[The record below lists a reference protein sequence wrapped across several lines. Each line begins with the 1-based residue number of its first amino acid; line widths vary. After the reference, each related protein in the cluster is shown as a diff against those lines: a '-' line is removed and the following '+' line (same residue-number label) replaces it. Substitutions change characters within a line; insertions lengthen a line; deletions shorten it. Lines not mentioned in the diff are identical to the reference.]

1 MKFFRS
7 FSHCSVFRIAA
18 YNVENQFGS
27 AVAYSAYWCTEC
39 TFPRL
44 PMMNLNWRPNFF
56 FFVSDFPSGCERNLL
71 VWWEKDR
78 SWPGWDGRLSGGTYF
93 STEQARCNAM
103 MITFFGALSFLLSS
117 SVVMAQ
123 WWWCTEGC
131 HLKVF
136 YLSSLLALE
145 QKRTESSVVALI
157 GIWSGLKAS
166 LLTEGMAL
174 ILTTI
179 IILCRH
185 RGKKRCERISCYLVV
200 ERFDEKHA
208 TSWRETI

>member
-1 MKFFRS
+1 
-7 FSHCSVFRIAA
+7 
-18 YNVENQFGS
+18 
-27 AVAYSAYWCTEC
+27 
-39 TFPRL
+39 
-44 PMMNLNWRPNFF
+44 
-56 FFVSDFPSGCERNLL
+56 
-71 VWWEKDR
+71 
-78 SWPGWDGRLSGGTYF
+78 
-93 STEQARCNAM
+93 M

-145 QKRTESSVVALI
+145 QRRTESSVVALI

-208 TSWRETI
+208 TSWKETFKFFCSLVSIVKTHCIYWYKNCRNHFQSWYWKFKICIFWCDFLINLVFLAKL